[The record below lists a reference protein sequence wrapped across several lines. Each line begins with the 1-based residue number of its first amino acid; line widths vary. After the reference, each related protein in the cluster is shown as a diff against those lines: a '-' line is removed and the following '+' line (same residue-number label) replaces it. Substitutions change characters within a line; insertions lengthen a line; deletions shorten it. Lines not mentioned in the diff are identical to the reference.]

1 MTLDLGR
8 DIETMPEAVAL
19 GPPMNALLPAIPV
32 VDIREGGPPRHARH
46 SAMQARALRDA
57 CLGFFPPAMLPLV
70 PVLDRLS
77 RRSLARSRSPYL
89 AEIAQIAAA
98 LDVSGVW
105 LLNASYHWGCT
116 ARASEHDG
124 VPWLIRT
131 LDWPFIGLGR
141 HTELAHMRGACGD
154 FISGHLARLC
164 RRAHGDGAAALRGRS
179 QPGTDAAADPAS
191 LASPLRLRGE
201 CLERAVARRPHSAGS
216 AFAPGVRAL

>member
-8 DIETMPEAVAL
+8 DIETMPEAAAL
-19 GPPMNALLPAIPV
+19 RPPMSALLPAIPV

-46 SAMQARALRDA
+46 SATQARALRDA

-124 VPWLIRT
+124 VPWLLRT

-154 FISGHLARLC
+154 FGPAMSAC
-164 RRAHGDGAAALRGRS
+164 SRRWRRSASRPLSTRHRCGGA
-179 QPGTDAAADPAS
+179 PGI
-191 LASPLRLRGE
+191 
-201 CLERAVARRPHSAGS
+201 AG
-216 AFAPGVRAL
+216 FAPTTSRRMP